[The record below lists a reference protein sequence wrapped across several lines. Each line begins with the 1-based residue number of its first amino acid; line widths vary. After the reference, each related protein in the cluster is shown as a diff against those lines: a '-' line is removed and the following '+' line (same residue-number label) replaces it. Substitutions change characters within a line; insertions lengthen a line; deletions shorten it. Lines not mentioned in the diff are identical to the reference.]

1 MDQRIVPTNKE
12 SAKILMEALDN
23 FVLPRGYSK
32 SILPFLRTQYAFI
45 KAIELLEK
53 TPDFY

>member
-1 MDQRIVPTNKE
+1 MDQHIVPTNKE
-12 SAKILMEALDN
+12 SAKILMEVLDN

-32 SILPFLRTQYAFI
+32 SILPFL
-45 KAIELLEK
+45 K